1 MLSGA
6 RIVLFVLFALMGGH
20 AAMAQQPT
28 PPPPP
33 PPEETKPQEARP
45 PQSAQP
51 PSEDNPPEEDD
62 NEKPK
67 VYTFNPIQAESEIKV
82 GIFYMHKGS
91 VRAAAKRFDEATKWN
106 PNSAEAF
113 YRLGEAREK
122 LKEKD
127 AARAAYQKVVLL
139 SPDSKE
145 GHDAKKKL
153 AGKL

>member
-1 MLSGA
+1 MLSAAGIA
-6 RIVLFVLFALMGGH
+6 LGVYFALATGSE
-20 AAMAQQPT
+20 AIARQQSI
-28 PPPPP
+28 PPPP
-33 PPEETKPQEARP
+33 PPEQTKPPEAKP
-45 PQSAQP
+45 PQSEP

-82 GIFYMHKGS
+82 GIFYMHKS
-91 VRAAAKRFDEATKWN
+91 SWRAAAKRFDEATRWN

-113 YRLGEAREK
+113 FRLGEAREK

-127 AARAAYQKVVLL
+127 TARAAYQKVVLL

-145 GHDAKKKL
+145 GKEAKKKL
-153 AGKL
+153 SGK